1 MSKKPL
7 VEDYQQQTPHM
18 ADAIAKATA
27 IQDAEDAVVAEL
39 QARLAVPK
47 KNNCHPG
54 QAKREPGS
62 FQTQVSVFYDPVSA
76 GQRSALRR
84 ARDDDGAMYSF
95 QQGPSSHERPK
106 SHLSRRG
113 TGFFLERGRFGW

>member
-1 MSKKPL
+1 
-7 VEDYQQQTPHM
+7 M

-54 QAKREPGS
+54 QAKREPDR
-62 FQTQVSVFYDPVSA
+62 FKLRSVCFTIPCRGA
-76 GQRSALRR
+76 PLRAAPR
-84 ARDDDGAMYSF
+84 
-95 QQGPSSHERPK
+95 
-106 SHLSRRG
+106 
-113 TGFFLERGRFGW
+113 TG